1 VGAAGFWLSPSEVAE
16 INVFFAKPAATAESK
31 RLVSSRDRFSRRR
44 HNMFQK
50 AFSFAGALL
59 LAGAAVLIMPGF
71 SQARDGGGHGGGGWH
86 GGDRGG
92 WHGGDRGRWHGRGDR
107 FGHHRFWDGDRFG
120 HHRFWGY
127 GYYPYY
133 GGYYPYYGGYYPYY
147 YNYYYPSY

>member
-1 VGAAGFWLSPSEVAE
+1 
-16 INVFFAKPAATAESK
+16 
-31 RLVSSRDRFSRRR
+31 
-44 HNMFQK
+44 MFQK
-50 AFSFAGALL
+50 ASSFAGALL
-59 LAGAAVLIMPGF
+59 LAGAVVLIMPGF
-71 SQARDGGGHGGGGWH
+71 SQARDGHFGGGGWHGGHHGGWH

-92 WHGGDRGRWHGRGDR
+92 WHGGHHGEWRGRGDR

-133 GGYYPYYGGYYPYY
+133 GGYDPYY